1 MVANIDSIA
10 NSGAVS
16 PPTQSIPNIR
26 QTPIQPGTD
35 RARSNDRQ
43 QKDQAKG
50 GAAFRAEL
58 GAVESAAEKFVADV
72 SARRAERKAA
82 IQEKP
87 VRAEKRP
94 QDASV
99 ELDANEGE
107 RLFVEA
113 QSVAARAMPET
124 PQRRST
130 DAGYQGH
137 IPSSNEFMVAA
148 SRYAERVL
156 TQGGSNIAKPG
167 DSLEL
172 TA

>member
-1 MVANIDSIA
+1 MVANIDSIV
-10 NSGAVS
+10 NSGAISS
-16 PPTQSIPNIR
+16 PSQSIPNVR
-26 QTPIQPGTD
+26 QTPIQPGAD

-72 SARRAERKAA
+72 SARRAERKAT

-94 QDASV
+94 DTSV
-99 ELDANEGE
+99 QLDADEGE
-107 RLFVEA
+107 RLFVQA
-113 QSVAARAMPET
+113 QSAAAARTAPET

-148 SRYAERVL
+148 SRYAERVFA
-156 TQGGSNIAKPG
+156 QADSKFAKPG
-167 DSLEL
+167 ESLEL